1 MDVKSLT
8 KNELMDLRGKLIKR
22 IAAAADRVSLIDRH
36 LDLIGSDEL
45 ESDLTQS
52 EPVEG

>member
-22 IAAAADRVSLIDRH
+22 IAAAADRVSLVDRQPDIIRYDE
-36 LDLIGSDEL
+36 LKSDLI
-45 ESDLTQS
+45 QS
-52 EPVEG
+52 ESVEG